1 MTAQSATALPNRTL
15 LLALSL
21 GAFSIGTDSFVI
33 NGLLERIAAD
43 LHVTQSGAGQLVSVF
58 ALVYALSAPVLAAV
72 TGALRRKQL
81 LLTAMV
87 AFVAAN
93 ALGAVAPDYP
103 VLMLSRLIAA
113 LGAGLYIPCGM
124 AITVSITPQE
134 RRGRAIALVAG
145 GMSAATA
152 LGVPIGTLVGAV
164 GSWRTTLVL
173 VAALAA
179 LAAIVLAVALPQVPT
194 PPSVT
199 VRERLRVVAH
209 PGVLAALVSNSLA
222 CAGVFT
228 VFTYIAPLTTTTT
241 KADSSGVSAYL
252 LVWGVAAVLGSVVG
266 GRAADAFGGHRAY
279 LAATGVLLAGLLGMV
294 MLTLPEPSGSLSNR
308 ALFGMVLAVV
318 SVACWALPTA
328 QNHRIAGLD
337 SPAPTVA
344 LSLNSSS
351 SYLGAAI
358 GGAVGG
364 LAVQGG
370 SMTSLTL
377 TGSGITVLA
386 LLVLAATARLVGS
399 GRSAAPK
406 DAPTVRPDLP
416 STD

>member
-1 MTAQSATALPNRTL
+1 MLSARSNLTL
-15 LLALSL
+15 LLALSM
-21 GAFSIGTDSFVI
+21 GAFAIGTDSFVI
-33 NGLLERIAAD
+33 NGLLEDIATD
-43 LHVTQSGAGQLVSVF
+43 LRVTQSGAGQLVSVF
-58 ALVYALSAPVLAAV
+58 ALVYALSAPVLAAI
-72 TGALRRKQL
+72 TGAMRRKRL
-81 LLTAMV
+81 LLIAMV
-87 AFVAAN
+87 TFVAAN

-103 VLMLSRLIAA
+103 VLMLSRVVAA
-113 LGAGLYIPCGM
+113 LGAGLYIPCGI
-124 AITVSITPQE
+124 AITISITPEE

-152 LGVPIGTLVGAV
+152 LGVPIGTLVGTM

-179 LAAIVLAVALPQVPT
+179 LAAVVLAVALPQVPT
-194 PPSVT
+194 PAAVT
-199 VRERLRVVAH
+199 MRDRLRVAGH
-209 PGVLAALVSNSLA
+209 PGVLTALLSNCLA

-241 KADSSGVSAYL
+241 HVGSSGVSAFL
-252 LVWGVAAVLGSVVG
+252 LVWGVAAVLGSSVG
-266 GRAADAFGGHRAY
+266 GRAADAVGGQRAY
-279 LAATGVLLAGLLGMV
+279 LMATAVLLAGLVAMAL
-294 MLTLPEPSGSLSNR
+294 LTLPEPSGSLTSR
-308 ALFGMVLAVV
+308 ALFGLALAVI

-364 LAVQGG
+364 VALRDG
-370 SMTSLTL
+370 SMTSLVL

-386 LLVLAATARLVGS
+386 LLVLTATARLFGT
-399 GRSAAPK
+399 GRSGTAQGASP
-406 DAPTVRPDLP
+406 ARTDLP
-416 STD
+416 SAD

>member
-1 MTAQSATALPNRTL
+1 M
-15 LLALSL
+15 

-33 NGLLERIAAD
+33 NGLLENIATD

-58 ALVYALSAPVLAAV
+58 ALVYALSAPVLAAL
-72 TGALRRKQL
+72 TGAVRRKHL

-87 AFVAAN
+87 TFVAAN
-93 ALGAVAPDYP
+93 ALGAVAPGYP
-103 VLMLSRLIAA
+103 VLMAARVVAA
-113 LGAGLYIPCGM
+113 LGAGLYIPCGI
-124 AITVSITPQE
+124 AITISITPEE

-152 LGVPIGTLVGAV
+152 LGVPIGTLVGTV

-179 LAAIVLAVALPQVPT
+179 LSAIVLAVALPQVPT
-194 PPSVT
+194 PPAAT
-199 VRERLRVVAH
+199 LRDRLQVAGH
-209 PGVLAALVSNSLA
+209 PGVLTALLSNSLA
-222 CAGVFT
+222 CAGVFA

-241 KADSSGVSAYL
+241 RVGAGGVSAFL
-252 LVWGVAAVLGSVVG
+252 LVWGVAAVLGSAVG
-266 GRAADAFGGHRAY
+266 GRAADAVGGHRAY
-279 LAATGVLLAGLLGMV
+279 LTATAVLLAGLTAMTV
-294 MLTLPEPSGSLSNR
+294 LTLPEPSGSLLSR
-308 ALFGMVLAVV
+308 VLFGLVLAVI

-351 SYLGAAI
+351 SYLGAAV

-364 LAVQGG
+364 LALRDG

-377 TGSGITVLA
+377 TGTGITVTA
-386 LLVLAATARLVGS
+386 LLVLTATARLFGT
-399 GRSAAPK
+399 GRSGTAQIAPP
-406 DAPTVRPDLP
+406 ARTDLP
-416 STD
+416 TAD

>member
-1 MTAQSATALPNRTL
+1 M
-15 LLALSL
+15 
-21 GAFSIGTDSFVI
+21 GAFAIGTDSFVI
-33 NGLLERIAAD
+33 NGLLEDIATD
-43 LHVTQSGAGQLVSVF
+43 LRVTQSGAGQLVSVF
-58 ALVYALSAPVLAAV
+58 ALVYALSAPVLAAI
-72 TGALRRKQL
+72 TGAMRRKRL
-81 LLTAMV
+81 LLIAMV
-87 AFVAAN
+87 TFVAAN

-103 VLMLSRLIAA
+103 VLMLSRVVAA
-113 LGAGLYIPCGM
+113 LGAGLYIPCGI
-124 AITVSITPQE
+124 AITISITPEE

-152 LGVPIGTLVGAV
+152 LGVPIGTLVGTM

-179 LAAIVLAVALPQVPT
+179 LAAVVLAVALPQVPT
-194 PPSVT
+194 PAAVT
-199 VRERLRVVAH
+199 MRDRLRVAGH
-209 PGVLAALVSNSLA
+209 PGVLTALLSNCLA

-241 KADSSGVSAYL
+241 HVGSSGVSAFL
-252 LVWGVAAVLGSVVG
+252 LVWGVAAVLGSSVG
-266 GRAADAFGGHRAY
+266 GRAADAVGGQRAY
-279 LAATGVLLAGLLGMV
+279 LMATAVLLAGLVAMAL
-294 MLTLPEPSGSLSNR
+294 LTLPEPSGSLTSR
-308 ALFGMVLAVV
+308 ALFGLALAVI

-364 LAVQGG
+364 VALRDG
-370 SMTSLTL
+370 SMTSLVL

-386 LLVLAATARLVGS
+386 LLVLTATARLFGT
-399 GRSAAPK
+399 GRSGTAQGASP
-406 DAPTVRPDLP
+406 ARTDLP
-416 STD
+416 SAD